1 MTTNQAK
8 LLKTLRSGRELTA
21 AQISNFGFTN
31 PYAAVTNLRNRERVA
46 VYGNKRTLRN
56 GSVVTKY
63 RIGTPTQAMAAQGFT
78 A

>member
-21 AQISNFGFTN
+21 AQVANIGFAN
-31 PYAAVTNLRNRERVA
+31 PYAAVANLRDREGVA
-46 VYGNKRTLRN
+46 IYGNKRTLRN
-56 GSVVTKY
+56 GTVVTKY
-63 RIGTPTQAMAAQGFT
+63 RIGSPTRAMAAAGFT